1 MSPQVSHLVGNELL
15 TIVGVGFSSN
25 MADLSVDIDGLT
37 CTVVNATETTIQC
50 VTDSVTDG
58 HPAAS
63 DNGTFPLTS
72 QGHRY
77 KGTCLMYIV
86 GTASSDLCSG

>member
-1 MSPQVSHLVGNELL
+1 MYSTFADVYSVTPQVSHLVGNELL
-15 TIVGVGFSSN
+15 TIEGVGFSSN

-37 CTVVNATETTIQC
+37 CTVVNATETSIQC

-63 DNGTFPLTS
+63 DNGTFPVTS
-72 QGHRY
+72 LGHRY
-77 KGTCLMYIV
+77 KG
-86 GTASSDLCSG
+86 D

>member
-1 MSPQVSHLVGNELL
+1 MCNYSAVVDVHSVTPQVSHLVGNELL
-15 TIVGVGFSSN
+15 TIEGVGFSSN

-58 HPAAS
+58 HPATS

-72 QGHRY
+72 LGHRY
-77 KGTCLMYIV
+77 KGS
-86 GTASSDLCSG
+86 GLC